1 MMRKWVSR
9 GFLIKTL
16 FICPGTKGFC
26 SHTPTEQHPPSF
38 PFQMVSLG
46 AKMSNER
53 RLWNR
58 HEVSFP
64 YIVVC
69 RSPSRILMLSWRAC
83 RTASRSRKHDLGPGE
98 KAPECPL
105 VVEAASASS
114 RCREREMGSVLSS
127 CLLTLHH
134 SLISSVVLFPFH
146 TNNPSLFYQ
155 PFDFTLIPHIL
166 P

>member
-9 GFLIKTL
+9 GFLIKNL

-53 RLWNR
+53 RLWSR

-69 RSPSRILMLSWRAC
+69 RSPSRILMLSCRAC

-98 KAPECPL
+98 KATECPL
-105 VVEAASASS
+105 VVEVASASS
-114 RCREREMGSVLSS
+114 KRCREREMGSVLSS

-134 SLISSVVLFPFH
+134 FLFSSVVL
-146 TNNPSLFYQ
+146 NNPSLFYQ